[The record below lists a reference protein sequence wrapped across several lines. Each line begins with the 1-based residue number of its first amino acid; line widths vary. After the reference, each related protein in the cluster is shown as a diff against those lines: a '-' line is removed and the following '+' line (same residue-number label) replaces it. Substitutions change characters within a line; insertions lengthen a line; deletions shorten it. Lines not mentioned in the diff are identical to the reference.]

1 MWWPIRKK
9 LIPELELTVHNTNTN
24 GALVREQAGN
34 TLKSA
39 EPGESGHRTVGVC
52 TTGNGEIDQR
62 SMSSIRRLV
71 GLTLQN
77 TNTPPG
83 GSAAGALV
91 REQAGNTL
99 KSAEPGESGHRTVG
113 VCGGSAPAT
122 NKSGHGEAAAAAN
135 SIRRL
140 VGPVGL
146 EPTLART

>member
-1 MWWPIRKK
+1 MN
-9 LIPELELTVHNTNTN
+9 EHSVDLTLHNTNTN

-34 TLKSA
+34 TLKSE
-39 EPGESGHRTVGVC
+39 EPGESGHRTVGVY
-52 TTGNGEIDQR
+52 
-62 SMSSIRRLV
+62 
-71 GLTLQN
+71 
-77 TNTPPG
+77 G
-83 GSAAGALV
+83 GSAPVWTSGAREDGRRPSNRMIVELTLHNTITNGALV

-99 KSAEPGESGHRTVG
+99 KSEEPGESGHRSVG

-122 NKSGHGEAAAAAN
+122 NTTGTGEIDQRSMS